1 MSQNRDSHPLCALHC
16 ALCTRRRG
24 ASALSLIEILIALF
38 VFLVGSLGVLAVF
51 PVVMNNAGRVIG
63 ETRGNMLSQSA
74 VAQLTADCRVN
85 FELPATGSAA
95 AVTVSPVPPTAPTPP
110 NWSSTTPPLYTLLR
124 QPAATYPNPPTPVP
138 SSKTG
143 YFVTLLDGPGRG
155 QSRMIVNDTGG
166 WGSTIT
172 VAPAWTPV
180 FVTDSTNAYQTTWTG
195 PGSLAAQATGGN
207 YPYFPNEHYSITRMG
222 LPERPLVAGELI
234 LQGAATYARAPSP
247 PTSPYYVAPVPTT
260 PPTVPPST
268 MQPWPATAPAYP
280 YSYGTFGLNRDLA
293 IRSFTTSST
302 GFASPNGLNSG
313 SAPNGFF
320 AGIAN
325 PSNVQNNAV
334 QVDPFLTYCGIAA
347 LWPVPAPVGPDQ
359 LNTLIAGTSNWPTN
373 PPNWPTNPQLSSHY
387 QVRIVSGTG
396 AGQSRTITSNTAT
409 QLTVSPNW
417 ATPPDSSS
425 WYEIGWANT
434 DSTLSSPT
442 PRDFTWCTKLGPS
455 TAVSGPSPT
464 ATQILRGSND
474 TTLAMTDLTGKY
486 VYLTSG
492 TGQGQARAIL
502 PSSNAINIYVTPAF
516 TPPPDASTTY
526 ELMESHGYVLITS
539 GRATNRLFPI
549 VWDQSD
555 ANNVEGHFI
564 VCAGTD
570 FQSLSGITAAQSGS
584 QYNLQNATT
593 FTVIGNQSPRLDQ
606 NTSTT
611 TPGYL
616 PPPPWNL
623 TGSPPVTPPV
633 TPMLLNAV
641 PDGST
646 LFPAPAPWPAP
657 WNSWPPPWFNT
668 LDVVGH
674 PNRLAL
680 DRYVANGATVSTSE
694 FNYGVVFSDSGMDAS
709 APVRVDVFVW
719 RNFDINKD
727 FVENQRP
734 VGHMAGYIK
743 RP

>member
-1 MSQNRDSHPLCALHC
+1 MSQNRDSQPLHTLLC
-16 ALCTRRRG
+16 ALCTRRRS
-24 ASALSLIEILIALF
+24 ASALSLVEILIALF

-85 FELPATGSAA
+85 FELPGTGSPL
-95 AVTVSPVPPTAPTPP
+95 AVAPATATTTPTTTLVRLPSTAYPAVPTAPAPRP
-110 NWSSTTPPLYTLLR
+110 
-124 QPAATYPNPPTPVP
+124 
-138 SSKTG
+138 G

-155 QSRMIVNDTGG
+155 QSRFIVSDSGG

-180 FVTDSTNAYQTTWTG
+180 QTTDNTTPTPNTAIWAG
-195 PGSLAAQATGGN
+195 PGTLATQTASN
-207 YPYFPNEHYSITRMG
+207 PYFPNEHYSISRMG
-222 LPERPLVAGELI
+222 LPERPLIAGEQM
-234 LQGAATYARAPSP
+234 LQGAATYTGAPQPP
-247 PTSPYYVAPVPTT
+247 PTPYFVAPAAIVP
-260 PPTVPPST
+260 PLVPPST
-268 MQPWPATAPAYP
+268 LQPWPAG
-280 YSYGTFGLNRDLA
+280 YSYAYGTYGLNRDLA
-293 IRSFTTSST
+293 IRSFVSATTAN
-302 GFASPNGLNSG
+302 FATYSGGNGLSNGTNG

-373 PPNWPTNPQLSSHY
+373 PPNWPTIPQLSSHY

-425 WYEIGWANT
+425 WYEIGWANS

-442 PRDFTWCTKLGPS
+442 PRDFTWCKELMPASVQATAGNDARHVGIGNVPPS
-455 TAVSGPSPT
+455 LQSS
-464 ATQILRGSND
+464 
-474 TTLAMTDLTGKY
+474 DLTGKY
-486 VYLTSG
+486 VYI
-492 TGQGQARAIL
+492 TGGDASAGQARAIL
-502 PSSNAINIYVTPAF
+502 SNTTAVITVTPPF
-516 TPPPDASTTY
+516 TTPPTNAATF

-555 ANNVEGHFI
+555 QSTPPGEGHFI

-570 FQSLSGITAAQSGS
+570 FQSLGGITAAQSGS

-593 FTVIGNQSPRLDQ
+593 FTVIGNQSPRLDWNQ
-606 NTSTT
+606 STQVALPGYVPPAFPTST
-611 TPGYL
+611 
-616 PPPPWNL
+616 PPM
-623 TGSPPVTPPV
+623 
-633 TPMLLNAV
+633 TPMLLNAA

-646 LFPAPAPWPAP
+646 LPVSYPPAPP
-657 WNSWPPPWFNT
+657 WNLWPPPWFNT

-680 DRYVANGATVSTSE
+680 DRYVANDATVSTSE
-694 FNYGVVFSDSGMDAS
+694 YNYGVVFSDSGMDAS
-709 APVRVDVFVW
+709 APVRADVFVW